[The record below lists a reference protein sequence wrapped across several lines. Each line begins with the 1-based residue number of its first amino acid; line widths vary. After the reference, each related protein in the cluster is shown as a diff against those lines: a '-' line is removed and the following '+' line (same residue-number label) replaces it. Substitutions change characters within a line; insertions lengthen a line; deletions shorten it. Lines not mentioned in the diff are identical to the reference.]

1 MNEMDLLARLRE
13 EVPPR
18 VSPHA
23 EHLFRTGIKAP
34 LAERSWVSL
43 SRNTFTRSGPAAIR
57 LLRPRWRLAL
67 IATLACGLVAGA
79 VVVAAPPAQP
89 TLTVKLLAD
98 RAAAAALS
106 GPAVSPGQWFYK
118 EYADGPGRPLE
129 EWATADYTSQAA
141 YLLHTLVTCR
151 VPAGTCRPAEV
162 RGMPMELTAIPTG
175 GLSYAALAAL
185 PADPRALVARLES
198 IPPGCLKDRRPCGAF
213 ALIGQLFFA
222 YVMPP
227 RLAAELYRALG
238 DIPGVTV
245 VPDVTDS
252 AGRSGVAF
260 RFPVL
265 TAAGRAYEEI
275 IVNPDTYQFM
285 AWEIPSSYGESGL
298 ALMAEA
304 PVSGPGVRP

>member
-23 EHLFRTGIKAP
+23 EHLFRTGLNAP
-34 LAERSWVSL
+34 LAERSLVTR
-43 SRNTFTRSGPAAIR
+43 SRIAFTRPGPAVIR
-57 LLRPRWRLAL
+57 LVRPRWRLAL

-106 GPAVSPGQWFYK
+106 GPAVSRGQWFYK
-118 EYADGPGRPLE
+118 EYGGVREPLE
-129 EWATADYTSQAA
+129 QWATADYTSQAA
-141 YLLHTLVTCR
+141 YIKGTLLTCR
-151 VPAGTCRPAEV
+151 VPAGPCRPAKIDGV
-162 RGMPMELTAIPTG
+162 RIGLPDYPTD
-175 GLSYAALAAL
+175 GLSYATLATL
-185 PADPRALVARLES
+185 PADPRALVARLEN
-198 IPPGCLKDRRPCGAF
+198 IGAGCLKDRRACGAF
-213 ALIGQLFFA
+213 GLIGQLFLA

-238 DIPGVTV
+238 DIPGVTA
-245 VPDVTDS
+245 VPDVVDT

-260 RFPVL
+260 RFPL
-265 TAAGRAYEEI
+265 PAAEGSVYEEI